1 MKTIKEKLILLFV
14 IVIFTFTACSS
25 ESSESKIISN
35 AKEIIDK
42 DLADDISINKCLY
55 NEDENAVYLKFYSF
69 EHGND
74 EAIIFLDDNS
84 VFYES
89 INSTI
94 EDDDYEKQIEY
105 GDYAVLMYQLTVNG
119 GDEKWTEI
127 EINNSLNH
135 IWNHFLSI

>member
-127 EINNSLNH
+127 EINN
-135 IWNHFLSI
+135 

>member
-25 ESSESKIISN
+25 ESSEGKIISN

-127 EINNSLNH
+127 EINN
-135 IWNHFLSI
+135 